1 MRRVISVLTVFVF
14 IAVASC
20 VWANPIL
27 YFTFDSA
34 DGDVVPDMSG
44 GGHDGVLKEGAEI
57 VSDARTG
64 VGALEIEGENETME
78 VESFAELDSYSDNTY
93 AFWISF
99 TAEVSGG
106 WDQIIVHPAPD
117 SDRSPGLWVT
127 PEGLSIHYR
136 YNPDN
141 LGFWGITQTGDQDA
155 NFFQIGEW
163 YHIVGVTAAGTL
175 VAYVNGA
182 EVASIA
188 VPEVFAQGTRD
199 DMAGLYVGKS
209 QSYSGPAARF
219 IMDDLVIYDRALSAD
234 EAMELMTGLTA
245 VDASDK
251 LTSTWGQVK
260 YSE

>member
-1 MRRVISVLTVFVF
+1 
-14 IAVASC
+14 
-20 VWANPIL
+20 
-27 YFTFDSA
+27 
-34 DGDVVPDMSG
+34 MSG
-44 GGHDGVLKEGAEI
+44 GGHDGVLKEGAAI
-57 VSDARTG
+57 VGDSRIG
-64 VGALEIEGENETME
+64 NGALEIEGGNETME

-93 AFWISF
+93 AFWINF
-99 TAEVSGG
+99 TAEASGG
-106 WDQIIVHPAPD
+106 WDQIVVHPAPD

-155 NFFQIGEW
+155 NFFEIGEW
-163 YHIVGVTAAGTL
+163 YHIVGVTAAGAL
-175 VAYVNGA
+175 VAYVNGV

-209 QSYSGPAARF
+209 QSYGGDAARF
-219 IMDDLVIYDRALSAD
+219 IIDDLVIYDRALSAD
-234 EAMELMTGLTA
+234 EAMQLMTGLTA
-245 VDASDK
+245 VDASSK
-251 LTSTWGQVK
+251 LTSKWGQVK